1 MEEWRALFAQSHAC
15 RGAAELAFAVRDEH
29 VIAVPLLMG
38 QPSLLDAQ
46 NKLSERALSA
56 SETQVAD
63 IDTFPLP

>member
-1 MEEWRALFAQSHAC
+1 M
-15 RGAAELAFAVRDEH
+15 RDEH